1 MMLKSKFSRA
11 TGVVRARS
19 QIYIIVCMSGV
30 LATIIFCGCGR
41 RGPERV
47 VVSGSVT
54 YNGKPI
60 PEGTVRFLPPQS
72 SSMPATT
79 AIIKDGA
86 YQASGLG
93 GVAVGTYKIEIEAFR
108 QAPEQKASPM
118 VRDIP
123 RVQYLPKRFNADS
136 KMEITIEPGSTAITK
151 DFTLTP

>member
-1 MMLKSKFSRA
+1 LRA
-11 TGVVRARS
+11 SGVFRARLRVCFT
-19 QIYIIVCMSGV
+19 VCMGGI
-30 LATIIFCGCGR
+30 LATAFFSGCGR

-60 PEGTVRFLPPQS
+60 PDGTVRFLPSQAS
-72 SSMPATT
+72 SIPVTV

-86 YQASGLG
+86 YRASGLG
-93 GVAVGTYKIEIEAFR
+93 GVAVGTYKIQIEAFR

-123 RVQYLPKRFNADS
+123 RVQYLPKRFNIDS
-136 KMEITIEPGSTAITK
+136 KLEFTIEPGSRAITK
-151 DFTLTP
+151 DFTLSH